1 MPARPPDWPVY
12 QRTPASRQAQSRQS
26 PSTHQP
32 VFRRIC
38 VAVPEHSRQF
48 TCACP
53 PVCQRESARPPAH
66 ACQFQSLTAGMP
78 ASAAAH
84 VRRHARAHSPGHR
97 RPAATL
103 PVHNLPLLRQ
113 HSRQLHG
120 HTAARLPGCPPVSQ
134 PTASSTSAHAPQ
146 SSSAHPSRYER
157 PTITPCL
164 PDHSRLSTSAPC
176 SLPRHSLS
184 RSPAS
189 LRANGCLCKNAQP
202 RVCERIRQPTNTYPS
217 GLQPIRTA
225 ASLPGHTHQ
234 STSTQVPAGQRAV
247 PVPACASQTSSA
259 QALLYQQT
267 RMRAHE

>member
-84 VRRHARAHSPGHR
+84 VRRHARARSPGYR
-97 RPAATL
+97 RTAATL

-134 PTASSTSAHAPQ
+134 PTASSASAHAPQ

-157 PTITPCL
+157 PTITP
-164 PDHSRLSTSAPC
+164 LSA
-176 SLPRHSLS
+176 
-184 RSPAS
+184 SPQPPIYERTLQLA
-189 LRANGCLCKNAQP
+189 KAQP
-202 RVCERIRQPTNTYPS
+202 VAHARQPTCARLPV
-217 GLQPIRTA
+217 QKCAA
-225 ASLPGHTHQ
+225 ASVRAHPPAYQHIPVRLAAHTH
-234 STSTQVPAGQRAV
+234 S
-247 PVPACASQTSSA
+247 SQP
-259 QALLYQQT
+259 T
-267 RMRAHE
+267 RPH